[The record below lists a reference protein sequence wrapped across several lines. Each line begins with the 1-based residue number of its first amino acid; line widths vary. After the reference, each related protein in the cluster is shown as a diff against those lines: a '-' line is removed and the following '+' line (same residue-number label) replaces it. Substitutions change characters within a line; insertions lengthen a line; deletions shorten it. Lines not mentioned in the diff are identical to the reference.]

1 MYRLLIVE
9 SDRNQ
14 CEKIKGLIDWSAYN
28 FSALITAQTYGDAVT
43 KALDFNPHVALID
56 IRLCNQ
62 WGYELA
68 EQLRSAGLRT
78 VFAMIADSDNSYL
91 MRRSM
96 QATAQDYLLKPL
108 DPGELGAFVERV
120 VVNDLHGTLRS
131 AGGDHREMDPVLRV
145 EYSQLS
151 KITNKII
158 MVVKSDYR
166 QPQTLAAIA
175 QALDMS
181 GKYIGRVFLKD
192 TGIKFSEYLMAY
204 RMLEAQRLIV
214 NTKEKISSIAN
225 MVGYAQLNN
234 FYSHFRSYFGVSPSS
249 LRNHGTLPE
258 AKTAVCPDGDGK

>member
-9 SDRNQ
+9 KDADQ

-28 FSALITAQTYGDAVT
+28 FSALITAQTYGEALT
-43 KALDFNPHVALID
+43 KALDFSPHVALID
-56 IRLCNQ
+56 IRLGDH

-78 VFAMIADSDNSYL
+78 VFGMIADSSDGYL
-91 MRRSM
+91 MRRAM
-96 QATAQDYLLKPL
+96 QATAQDFLLKPL
-108 DPGELGAFVERV
+108 DPGELGAFIERV

-131 AGGDHREMDPVLRV
+131 ADGDHREMDPVLHM
-145 EYSQLS
+145 EYSRFS
-151 KITNKII
+151 RITNKII

-166 QPQTLAAIA
+166 QPQTLSAIA
-175 QALDMS
+175 QTLDMS

-204 RMLEAQRLIV
+204 RMLEARRLIV

-225 MVGYAQLNN
+225 MVGYAQMNN

-249 LRNHGTLPE
+249 LRNHGNPTQ
-258 AKTAVCPDGDGK
+258 KKQCPNEDET